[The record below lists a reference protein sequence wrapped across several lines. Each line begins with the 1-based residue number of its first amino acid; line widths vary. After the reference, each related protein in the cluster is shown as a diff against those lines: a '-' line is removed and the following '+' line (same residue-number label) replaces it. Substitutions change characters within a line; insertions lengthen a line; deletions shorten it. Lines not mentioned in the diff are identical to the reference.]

1 MKFKLLSCLVSM
13 SCCIGTVVA
22 QTADFPH
29 KPVRMVVP
37 YAAGGPVDT
46 LARVL
51 SAQLATAWGQPV
63 VVDNRPGGNE
73 VIGAT
78 AVAKAPG
85 DGYTLLLAT
94 DAAATLNPFVFKKL
108 PYDPVKE
115 LAPITRVAMA
125 NMVIAVSNNL
135 PVTDLASFVAYAKAH
150 PGQVSYGSAGIGN
163 VTHLSL
169 AWFAK
174 ETGLDMVHVPYK
186 GLAPALQDVM
196 SGTIQATIGA
206 GSVVGPFAE
215 SGKVRALAISGKKRA
230 SILPNVPTFAE
241 AGFPKLDASFPFSLL
256 APGNTP
262 EAVRQKIYLD
272 VKKIVLSE
280 QFRKE
285 NLERYALDP
294 VLDSPQDFART
305 LVKDRELAAEKV
317 KASGAQL
324 D

>member
-1 MKFKLLSCLVSM
+1 MKLKLFLSMVAMCCLGAVQ
-13 SCCIGTVVA
+13 A
-22 QTADFPH
+22 QTAHWPQ
-29 KPVRMVVP
+29 KPVRLVVP

-46 LARVL
+46 LARAL
-51 SAQLATAWGQPV
+51 SAQLSNVWGQPV

-73 VIGAT
+73 VIGAA

-94 DAAATLNPFVFKKL
+94 DAAATLNLHVFKKL

-115 LAPITRVAMA
+115 LAPVTRVAMA
-125 NMVIAVSNNL
+125 NMAIAVSNLL
-135 PVTDLASFVAYAKAH
+135 PVTDLRSFVAYVKAH
-150 PGQVSYGSAGIGN
+150 PGQVSYGSSGIGN
-163 VTHLSL
+163 GTHLSL

-174 ETGLDMVHVPYK
+174 EAGLDMVHVPYK

-196 SGTIQATIGA
+196 SGTIQVTVGA

-215 SGKVRALAISGKKRA
+215 SGRVKALAINGARRA
-230 SILPNVPTFAE
+230 AILPNVPTFAE

-256 APGNTP
+256 APGTTP
-262 EAVRQKIYLD
+262 EPLREKIYLD
-272 VKKIVLSE
+272 VKKVVMTE

-285 NLERYALDP
+285 NLDRYALDP
-294 VLDSPQDFART
+294 VLDSPQEFAKA
-305 LVKDRELAAEKV
+305 LVRDRALAAEKV